1 MHPVPPIRRAG
12 HKAVLKRAS
21 PLFAKSGQHV
31 AHHRHPR
38 DTRRHRAAC
47 DRPANGQ
54 CHGVQGRDHAFRH
67 EANLLLGCEENG
79 APPDKPGVKVSKQ
92 IERVRESAIAGS
104 ANRGQPWN
112 LASRRNF
119 TYLRA
124 QAYRVTRR
132 IVQRPAR
139 INRPSSP
146 SVILSIPVDS
156 SSCAVRQHSTSP
168 WQSSISAPPASASAK
183 CSETLNKAAH
193 VVGTRGTTLNV
204 LAHLTCPSSH
214 ACGTICP
221 TASENM
227 RIRLPLPR

>member
-1 MHPVPPIRRAG
+1 M
-12 HKAVLKRAS
+12 LKRAS

-124 QAYRVTRR
+124 QAYRVTRL
-132 IVQRPAR
+132 IVRRPVR

-146 SVILSIPVDS
+146 SVVLSIPVES
-156 SSCAVRQHSTSP
+156 SSCDALWHIMALFNFSP
-168 WQSSISAPPASASAK
+168 Y
-183 CSETLNKAAH
+183 
-193 VVGTRGTTLNV
+193 GTRFGKMFRNSKQGGSRGGHARHYVKCTCAFDVPVKPCLWY
-204 LAHLTCPSSH
+204 HLSDCK
-214 ACGTICP
+214 
-221 TASENM
+221 
-227 RIRLPLPR
+227 